1 MMRVEKILQNPWVV
15 AVLAI
20 FCCALWGSAFPF
32 IKIGYRLF
40 AIPQDAL
47 GSQILFA
54 GIRFTLAGILAIV
67 FGSLLKRKW
76 IAPKRHAWGKIF
88 KLSLLQ
94 TALQYFFFYIGLA
107 HTSGVKG
114 AIIVGTNSLISIL
127 VASLLFHQERLTA
140 KKLAGCLVGLAGVTL
155 ANLDGSGIG
164 LEMSLLGEGFV
175 LLSVVAYS
183 FSSVMMKIYSAD
195 DDPVMLSGYQFIAGG
210 LLLIALGIILGGKIG
225 MGGASGEVE
234 NVLQAAGSVQSSVLP
249 AAGVLLYLS
258 FLSAAAYTI
267 WGILLKYNPV
277 SRVAIYGFSNPVIG
291 VFLSAML
298 LGEAGQA
305 FTLKNVGALA
315 LVCAGILVVNVTARR
330 DF

>member
-15 AVLAI
+15 ALLAI

-40 AIPQDAL
+40 AIPQDAP

-76 IAPKRHAWGKIF
+76 IAPKRRAWGKIF

-127 VASLLFHQERLTA
+127 VASLLFHQEKLTA

-155 ANLDGSGIG
+155 ANLDGRGIG

-175 LLSVVAYS
+175 LMSVVAYS

-225 MGGASGEVE
+225 IDGKMGNMLS
-234 NVLQAAGSVQSSVLP
+234 AAGGDWRTALP
-249 AAGVLLYLS
+249 AAGVLLYLA

-315 LVCAGILVVNVTARR
+315 LVCAGILVVNVTACR

>member
-1 MMRVEKILQNPWVV
+1 MKTEKMLQNPWVV
-15 AVLAI
+15 AALAV
-20 FCCALWGSAFPF
+20 FCCALWGSAFSF
-32 IKIGYRLF
+32 VKIGYRMF
-40 AIPQDAL
+40 AIPQNAP

-54 GIRFTLAGILAIV
+54 GIRFTLAGILAIA

-76 IAPKRHAWGKIF
+76 IAPKKCALGKIF

-127 VASLLFHQERLTA
+127 VASLLFRQEKLTA
-140 KKLAGCLVGLAGVTL
+140 KKLTGCLVGLAGVTL

-183 FSSVMMKIYSAD
+183 FSSVMMKIYSRD
-195 DDPVMLSGYQFIAGG
+195 DDPVMLSGYQFIVGG
-210 LLLIALGIILGGKIG
+210 LLLIALGLVLGGRIG
-225 MGGASGEVE
+225 IESGAQDMLLADGGTR
-234 NVLQAAGSVQSSVLP
+234 NTIPL
-249 AAGVLLYLS
+249 AAGVLFYLA

-291 VFLSAML
+291 VFLSAVL

-315 LVCAGILVVNVTARR
+315 LVCVGVLVVNVTGHGVGNRR
-330 DF
+330 

>member
-1 MMRVEKILQNPWVV
+1 MKTEKILQNPWVV
-15 AVLAI
+15 AALAV

-32 IKIGYRLF
+32 VKIGYRLF
-40 AIPQDAL
+40 AIPQDAP

-54 GIRFTLAGILAIV
+54 GIRFTLAGMLVIA

-76 IAPKRHAWGKIF
+76 IAPQKRAWGKIF

-127 VASLLFHQERLTA
+127 VASLLFHQEKLTA
-140 KKLAGCLVGLAGVTL
+140 KKLTGCLVGLAGVTL

-164 LEMSLLGEGFV
+164 LEMSFLGEGFV

-183 FSSVMMKIYSAD
+183 FSSVLMKIYSRD
-195 DDPVMLSGYQFIAGG
+195 NDPVMLSGYQFIAGG
-210 LLLIALGIILGGKIG
+210 ILLIALGLVLGGRIG
-225 MGGASGEVE
+225 IEGGVGNILSV
-234 NVLQAAGSVQSSVLP
+234 AGGDWHTVLP
-249 AAGVLLYLS
+249 AAGVLLYLA

-305 FTLKNVGALA
+305 FTLKNVGSLA
-315 LVCAGILVVNVTARR
+315 LVCVGILVVNVTVHGDGIRH
-330 DF
+330 